1 MHLSHC
7 SLLSTFLVLT
17 TINSTKSTK
26 STKSSKNTS
35 LTAASSL
42 ALAASLSFPAR
53 VFPPRSGLLSRAN
66 SNAWREE
73 RKVRNCL
80 EGKILQG
87 LEGKV
92 RKRSRNDFSKPPLC
106 QRQKSTRYCQQTHG
120 SPSTITCNRYLGTV
134 AR

>member
-7 SLLSTFLVLT
+7 SLFSTFLVLT
-17 TINSTKSTK
+17 TIISTK

-53 VFPPRSGLLSRAN
+53 VFPPRSGLLSRAT
-66 SNAWREE
+66 SNAWREK